1 MDRDGLLESK
11 LNELWDSYGLTSFRK
26 GIVTAF
32 VQVILNFFIKLNLK
46 PSYVMVNVD

>member
-32 VQVILNFFIKLNLK
+32 VHVILIFFINLNLN
-46 PSYVMVNVD
+46 PSDIMVNVD